1 MCSLSLIYF
10 FFVFTPLC
18 AGVDPLTSTSFGVSH
33 ITVHGLDQWSTFKPL
48 VVLGDQTL
56 GHELKMSGTLT
67 FTGATQLVIGPS
79 TAPDSLIHQHVGHT
93 VRETASV
100 VLSITDLNFNAA
112 TFAGVSKSKILSLK
126 LGSIQQQPLNCIS
139 SAVDELEVQKFITT
153 VADISEPL
161 ISGFL
166 SKGIDRVFS
175 QAFHLVFLQYE
186 ERMKTVLPN
195 FLTTTGSDLL
205 NAFIT
210 DFLVQHTQRYS
221 KTCPAPS
228 IDYDS
233 QEYLDFRN
241 NEFWSQFQNNVLVP
255 FLENDAA
262 SLNSLINAATDEGSI
277 HNVLNQN
284 QSKRAIDSGNGFL
297 GDLTVSAGNVGVH
310 GMNTIHDVELLTT
323 RSQHHGSKFAGVD
336 NWPAETNYS
345 LSTALAVGTAAT
357 PLMGSLDVY
366 LSVEGGQA
374 NGNKS
379 FLNDF
384 TFTVGVSDLEIFLGL
399 LVKMDLGHVSNLQL
413 RHISHLDCWVSTI
426 GSFVLSQAHARV
438 NGSLFAGLKCRHC
451 SSPGFRDLQDTLS
464 TAQASKDLTEII
476 NGVLN
481 FVSKSIESEAV
492 QDQVNAWLEESTQRC
507 TVAADGFSPDGS
519 YQNINAMKGTETKRE
534 PTVAYG
540 YQSDAVLD
548 YTLFALLGV
557 SIASV
562 WMCARFY
569 NREKKYQQDLL
580 ALEKELGAH
589 HKKMGAKTTN
599 NNTQQQSRPLI
610 SATRSLFQSPHVPG
624 FVRYAV
630 PLVLLGNAGFFLSGH
645 LSLGALV
652 KVALNIAGEDIV
664 LPQVFTF
671 SMAQSTIDMWNAG
684 GKMLAVILVVFSGI
698 WPYTKVAISIF
709 LWVVPPTHYA
719 PSSRG
724 AAFMWLDALGK
735 WSIIDIFV
743 LVLSMVG
750 FHLIIES
757 PLVSFLPPNFWLVE
771 VSVVPVWG
779 LYSNLIAQVM
789 SQLVSHVAIYYHR
802 NAVAAVEE
810 ETGYKMLD
818 IQSFKK
824 ILIKKK
830 IDIKVTNMH
839 NPMVKENKEKT
850 TIQNFDRIAKERGTP
865 RERGTKR
872 GTKHGAKRGTKRGT
886 PRKRASTSWI
896 RSGDNVQGERKA
908 LVNKKAALREHYFEM
923 KSDEGEAGLEIGRL
937 RIQVSPCGQWL
948 VVVSIVVAEL
958 LLVVGTVTPSFYMN
972 TRGLAGLAIDLGNTN
987 SSFQQYSILTTV
999 GSIASQTKTFDIG
1012 SFGLGSIV
1020 GLFLLTAVL
1029 VPSLQLISLLIMWLT
1044 PMSLSGQKKMYLLN
1058 EALGAWQYL
1067 EVYIIAIGV
1076 ATLQMKDISKQ
1087 IAAPLCSDLDV
1098 TFDSLAKIGLVDPL
1112 DANCFVVQA
1121 GIEVGMYVLLV
1132 GASILMFIN
1141 ILINK
1146 ATIAAI
1152 QDREHRLRGVPL
1164 QGKAERPKSFF
1175 RDSCIKYLLF
1185 SCCCCLRYVAEDDDG
1200 EDGDDEGERSRLSS
1214 VSGNSRKR
1222 VASLVNQWNRKGKKG
1237 KRSSTKS
1244 VVNVFVPRA
1253 KMGMPPH
1260 WEEIVTDEGDVYYWN
1275 HLTGESQWE
1284 KPYKRSSTTTCTL
1297 KV

>member
-1 MCSLSLIYF
+1 
-10 FFVFTPLC
+10 
-18 AGVDPLTSTSFGVSH
+18 
-33 ITVHGLDQWSTFKPL
+33 
-48 VVLGDQTL
+48 
-56 GHELKMSGTLT
+56 
-67 FTGATQLVIGPS
+67 
-79 TAPDSLIHQHVGHT
+79 
-93 VRETASV
+93 
-100 VLSITDLNFNAA
+100 
-112 TFAGVSKSKILSLK
+112 
-126 LGSIQQQPLNCIS
+126 
-139 SAVDELEVQKFITT
+139 
-153 VADISEPL
+153 
-161 ISGFL
+161 
-166 SKGIDRVFS
+166 
-175 QAFHLVFLQYE
+175 
-186 ERMKTVLPN
+186 
-195 FLTTTGSDLL
+195 
-205 NAFIT
+205 
-210 DFLVQHTQRYS
+210 
-221 KTCPAPS
+221 
-228 IDYDS
+228 
-233 QEYLDFRN
+233 
-241 NEFWSQFQNNVLVP
+241 
-255 FLENDAA
+255 
-262 SLNSLINAATDEGSI
+262 
-277 HNVLNQN
+277 
-284 QSKRAIDSGNGFL
+284 
-297 GDLTVSAGNVGVH
+297 
-310 GMNTIHDVELLTT
+310 
-323 RSQHHGSKFAGVD
+323 
-336 NWPAETNYS
+336 
-345 LSTALAVGTAAT
+345 
-357 PLMGSLDVY
+357 
-366 LSVEGGQA
+366 
-374 NGNKS
+374 
-379 FLNDF
+379 
-384 TFTVGVSDLEIFLGL
+384 
-399 LVKMDLGHVSNLQL
+399 
-413 RHISHLDCWVSTI
+413 
-426 GSFVLSQAHARV
+426 
-438 NGSLFAGLKCRHC
+438 
-451 SSPGFRDLQDTLS
+451 
-464 TAQASKDLTEII
+464 
-476 NGVLN
+476 
-481 FVSKSIESEAV
+481 
-492 QDQVNAWLEESTQRC
+492 
-507 TVAADGFSPDGS
+507 
-519 YQNINAMKGTETKRE
+519 
-534 PTVAYG
+534 
-540 YQSDAVLD
+540 
-548 YTLFALLGV
+548 
-557 SIASV
+557 
-562 WMCARFY
+562 
-569 NREKKYQQDLL
+569 
-580 ALEKELGAH
+580 
-589 HKKMGAKTTN
+589 
-599 NNTQQQSRPLI
+599 
-610 SATRSLFQSPHVPG
+610 
-624 FVRYAV
+624 
-630 PLVLLGNAGFFLSGH
+630 
-645 LSLGALV
+645 
-652 KVALNIAGEDIV
+652 
-664 LPQVFTF
+664 
-671 SMAQSTIDMWNAG
+671 MWNAG
-684 GKMLAVILVVFSGI
+684 GKILALILVVFSGI

-850 TIQNFDRIAKERGTP
+850 TIQNFDGIAKERGTP

-886 PRKRASTSWI
+886 PRKRASTTWI

-1284 KPYKRSSTTTCTL
+1284 KPYKRCSTTTCTL